1 MGFTVRTAFALWSAM
16 RSVTKPHAVAPPL
29 ESTLASRYETATFAD
44 AFAIGLPTGTT
55 REVGLLAEA
64 AFDHP
69 PVWARGLMHVRDTV
83 MKRFGVKTSRAIRAA
98 DPGAG
103 ADRIDF
109 FPVLSRSSREVIV
122 GENDRHL
129 DFRTSILL
137 REGAAGDLDALIATT
152 VVHCHNLLGHLYLS
166 VIRPFH
172 VLIVRAYLRDAAK
185 RGWPR
190 T

>member
-1 MGFTVRTAFALWSAM
+1 M
-16 RSVTKPHAVAPPL
+16 R
-29 ESTLASRYETATFAD
+29 
-44 AFAIGLPTGTT
+44 
-55 REVGLLAEA
+55 
-64 AFDHP
+64 
-69 PVWARGLMHVRDTV
+69 VRDTV
-83 MKRFGVKTSRAIRAA
+83 MKRFGVKTSTAIRSAH
-98 DPGAG
+98 PGDG

-109 FPVLSRSSREVIV
+109 FPVLSRSSHEVIV

-137 REGAAGDLDALIATT
+137 REGAAGDLDAVIATT
-152 VVHCHNLLGHLYLS
+152 VVHCHNPLGHLYLT